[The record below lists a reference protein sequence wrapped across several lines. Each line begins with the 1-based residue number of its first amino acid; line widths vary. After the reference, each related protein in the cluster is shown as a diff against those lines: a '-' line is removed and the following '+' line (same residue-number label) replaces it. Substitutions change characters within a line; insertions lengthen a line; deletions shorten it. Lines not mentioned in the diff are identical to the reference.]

1 MQNLILILSLSN
13 KKIKFYKNKRIE
25 KNAVHELESVIRCSC
40 CLIYQ
45 LEKIMASAKA
55 EISEVMIN
63 DMNKVLSK
71 YGISATADYL
81 KNMLKGSDLEKFL
94 LSESDGF
101 DTYEREWFMDEFA
114 VKLTGMEWP
123 TNGDSEEYMKK
134 FKEVFVT
141 KVREEEG
148 IAVLK

>member
-1 MQNLILILSLSN
+1 MT
-13 KKIKFYKNKRIE
+13 
-25 KNAVHELESVIRCSC
+25 
-40 CLIYQ
+40 
-45 LEKIMASAKA
+45 SAKT

-71 YGISATADYL
+71 YGVSATPDYL
-81 KNMLKGSDLEKFL
+81 KNMLKGSELEKFL

-123 TNGDSEEYMKK
+123 TNSDSEEYMEK
-134 FKEVFVT
+134 FKEAFVSRI
-141 KVREEEG
+141 REEDG
-148 IAVLK
+148 IAVLE